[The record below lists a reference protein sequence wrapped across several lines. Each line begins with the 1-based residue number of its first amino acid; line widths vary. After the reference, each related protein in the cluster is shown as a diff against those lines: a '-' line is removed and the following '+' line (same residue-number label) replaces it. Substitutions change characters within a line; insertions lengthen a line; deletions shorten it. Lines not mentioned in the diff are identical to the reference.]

1 MYGRH
6 FESMYSGSMYGGGFG
21 LFAVWG
27 YVIAKRNGDQIELN
41 PHILAHIFGESLK
54 SIEII
59 IEKLCS
65 PDEHSRSKTQE
76 GRRLVR
82 LGQFLYQ
89 VVNAGEYDKIAS
101 EKDRQVYLRQKQRES
116 RRKRRCQQV
125 STSVNKNIPSD
136 SDSNSDS
143 DSDSNK
149 EEKKKKEKEK
159 EKKINISDDLLKE
172 FEAARK
178 LYPGDKRGTDT
189 ELLNLMK
196 KHKDWRGVIPALE
209 PAIELQIAH
218 REEMVRKKEFVP
230 SWKHFKTYINNRSW
244 ESKIG

>member
-136 SDSNSDS
+136 SDANEDAKENSKERGAFAPPSPQDVRQYGES
-143 DSDSNK
+143 IGYNIDGQKFCDFYKSKGWMIGKNK
-149 EEKKKKEKEK
+149 MK
-159 EKKINISDDLLKE
+159 DW
-172 FEAARK
+172 EAAVRTWQK
-178 LYPGDKRGTDT
+178 RDKESRGETID
-189 ELLNLMK
+189 E
-196 KHKDWRGVIPALE
+196 
-209 PAIELQIAH
+209 QIDRVM
-218 REEMVRKKEFVP
+218 REESERKAQK
-230 SWKHFKTYINNRSW
+230 
-244 ESKIG
+244 

>member
-1 MYGRH
+1 
-6 FESMYSGSMYGGGFG
+6 MYGGGFG

-136 SDSNSDS
+136 SDS
-143 DSDSNK
+143 DSN
-149 EEKKKKEKEK
+149 EDANENSKKRGAFSPPSPQEVRQYGES
-159 EKKINISDDLLKE
+159 IGYNIDGQQFCDFYKSKGWMIGKNKMKNW
-172 FEAARK
+172 EAAVRTWQK
-178 LYPGDKRGTDT
+178 RDKDSRGETISEKIDRV
-189 ELLNLMK
+189 M
-196 KHKDWRGVIPALE
+196 
-209 PAIELQIAH
+209 
-218 REEMVRKKEFVP
+218 REESERKAQK
-230 SWKHFKTYINNRSW
+230 
-244 ESKIG
+244 